1 MPTDLSRVKYKNG
14 STWTQINPFPVGF
27 IYLSYTNKSPS
38 SIYGGTWEPMSSN
51 RYLRLGGNVSTGGS
65 NTHGH
70 GLSDYAKVAI
80 MMGKEGD
87 IYCLEK
93 STSIGWSYNR
103 RLLNAGTYSN
113 VSYNVSAGTAII
125 GTTNDSASADL
136 PSYQNVYAWRRTA

>member
-65 NTHGH
+65 NTHVH

-87 IYCLEK
+87 VYCRTK
-93 STSIGWSYNR
+93 STSIGWSYNH
-103 RLLNAGTYSN
+103 RLLNAGTFSD
-113 VSYNVSAGTAII
+113 VSYNVKTGTAIL
-125 GTTNDSASADL
+125 GSTNDSASADL